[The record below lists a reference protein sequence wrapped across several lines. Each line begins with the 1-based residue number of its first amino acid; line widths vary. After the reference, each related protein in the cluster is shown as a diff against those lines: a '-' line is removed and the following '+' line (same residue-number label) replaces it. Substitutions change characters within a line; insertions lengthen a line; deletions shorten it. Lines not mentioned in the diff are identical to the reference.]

1 MSTLCTGIVFRPK
14 KGQCISGDAYLVMHL
29 ERTYM
34 AVLVDGLGSGEA
46 AARASRRAVMT
57 ACTHA
62 WADLPYILQQC
73 HLALRKTRGAVMSLL
88 KITLHPVGGERV
100 SYAGVGNIGFSA
112 QSAHSFQPI
121 NANGI
126 VGSRLPKVNVFEGV
140 YTPGDVFVLSTDG
153 ITRRFNLSQIPEAR
167 EQPPQV
173 IAAKIDEGFSR
184 EDDDVTV
191 LVVASCAAGQ
201 RGRR

>member
-14 KGQCISGDAYLVMHL
+14 KGQPVSGDAYLVMHL
-29 ERTYM
+29 ERTYL

-46 AARASRRAVMT
+46 AAKASQQAVMT
-57 ACTHA
+57 ACMHA
-62 WADLPYILQQC
+62 WAELPDILQQC
-73 HLALRKTRGAVMSLL
+73 HLALRKTRGAVMSLF
-88 KITLHPVGGERV
+88 KITLNPGGGGRV

-112 QSAHSFQPI
+112 QAAHSFQPV

-126 VGSRLPKVNVFEGV
+126 VGSRLPKVHVFEGI

-153 ITRRFNLSQIPEAR
+153 IARRFNLNQIPAAR
-167 EQPPQV
+167 EQAPQV

-184 EDDDVTV
+184 DDDDVTV
-191 LVVASCAAGQ
+191 LVVASRADGPT
-201 RGRR
+201 R